1 VLVRA
6 SLLSL
11 LISAAVA
18 APLSAQSAPARPAA
32 QAPAAQPIP
41 RATFLANMDADFA
54 RMDANH
60 DGKLV
65 KAEIE
70 NSLRASEAQAIMQRN
85 RALFAELDR
94 DHNGQLSP
102 VEFAQFHA
110 VPAPPNATPMLQHF
124 DTSKDGA
131 ITQVEFRAGT
141 LANFD
146 RLDTDKNGV
155 VSAAEMRAGGIIKK

>member
-1 VLVRA
+1 
-6 SLLSL
+6 
-11 LISAAVA
+11 
-18 APLSAQSAPARPAA
+18 
-32 QAPAAQPIP
+32 
-41 RATFLANMDADFA
+41 MDS
-54 RMDANH
+54 NH

-70 NSLRASEAQAIMQRN
+70 ASQHAAAMQEIMRRN
-85 RALFAELDR
+85 AAAFAELDR

-102 VEFAQFHA
+102 AEFSQFHA
-110 VPAPPNATPMLQHF
+110 TPPPPNAAPMLQQF

-131 ITQVEFRAGT
+131 ISLVEFRAAT

-155 VSAAEMRAGGIIKK
+155 VSAAEMRAGGILKK